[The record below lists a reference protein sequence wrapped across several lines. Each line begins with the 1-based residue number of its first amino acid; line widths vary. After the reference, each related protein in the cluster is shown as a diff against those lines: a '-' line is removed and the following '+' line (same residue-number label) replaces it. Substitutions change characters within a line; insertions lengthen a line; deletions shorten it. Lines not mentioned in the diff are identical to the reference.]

1 MSDSI
6 DLNSPEVKE
15 AIQTAV
21 DAEVK
26 NLKANRD
33 EVLSELKKLRKESGI
48 KPEDLEAV
56 EKERDDFITIC
67 F

>member
-15 AIQTAV
+15 AIQAAV

-33 EVLSELKKLRKESGI
+33 EVVALFFNCL
-48 KPEDLEAV
+48 
-56 EKERDDFITIC
+56 
-67 F
+67 